1 MVNMGSIPI
10 DRSDRPP
17 TWLRLS
23 SISTVI
29 SQSTHASV
37 MDTPYSR
44 LALPLSELCL
54 PPLRLLSNLTHPSAG
69 FENSETRRLGDSD
82 HPP

>member
-1 MVNMGSIPI
+1 MGSIPI
-10 DRSDRPP
+10 DPRYRL

-54 PPLRLLSNLTHPSAG
+54 PPLRLLSNLIP
-69 FENSETRRLGDSD
+69 RQLD
-82 HPP
+82 